1 MAFTNLI
8 EMLLASAGSN
18 RQKQLYADKRAGR
31 YEALSYEAVLEKT
44 FALADYLGANGVRR
58 GDRVGLLAEN
68 RSEWAISDW
77 AIMALGAITVPI
89 YPTLPADQVA
99 YILDDADITHLLLS
113 NGEQL
118 DKLRQNQEVLSSLQ
132 MILAME
138 PLSMPG
144 IENLRSFADLASPGW
159 NEAHKHLTEMATAI
173 KGDDLATIIYTSGT
187 TGKPKGVMLTHAN
200 FLANIHGTLAN
211 IEILATDHF
220 LSVLPLS
227 HVFERMAGHFL
238 PVYSGA
244 SISYAENFTTI
255 VENLG
260 EVKPTVLL
268 CVPRFYEKVY
278 LRVLE
283 AMAAAGGLKE
293 SIFNWAVGIGAK
305 VAAQRQKR
313 HPVRGILAIQ
323 AKLANALVFKKFH
336 ARMGGNIRL
345 FVSGGAPL
353 SPAAADFF
361 VGANFPLVEGYGLT
375 ETAPVI
381 AVNKIDHFKVGTVG
395 PLVSNVECRIADDG
409 EILVRGPQVSP
420 GYYQLPQE
428 TAAAFSEDG
437 WFATGD
443 IGFIDSDGFLTI
455 TDRKK
460 NLLVTSGG
468 KNIAPQPIELALSKH
483 PLIMQA
489 LVIGDKRKYLTA
501 LILPDRENLPAFA
514 AANGLAEDPQ
524 VVIDSAALRAVIG
537 EAIAA
542 VNANLARYESIKY
555 FHIITHEMTVDNG
568 FLTPKMELKRKK
580 VLQTY
585 ADAIEKMYGD
595 APANG

>member
-1 MAFTNLI
+1 
-8 EMLLASAGSN
+8 
-18 RQKQLYADKRAGR
+18 
-31 YEALSYEAVLEKT
+31 
-44 FALADYLGANGVRR
+44 
-58 GDRVGLLAEN
+58 
-68 RSEWAISDW
+68 
-77 AIMALGAITVPI
+77 
-89 YPTLPADQVA
+89 
-99 YILDDADITHLLLS
+99 
-113 NGEQL
+113 
-118 DKLRQNQEVLSSLQ
+118 
-132 MILAME
+132 
-138 PLSMPG
+138 
-144 IENLRSFADLASPGW
+144 LRSFADLASPGW

-524 VVIDSAALRAVIG
+524 VVIDSA
-537 EAIAA
+537 ES
-542 VNANLARYESIKY
+542 ARRY
-555 FHIITHEMTVDNG
+555 
-568 FLTPKMELKRKK
+568 R
-580 VLQTY
+580 
-585 ADAIEKMYGD
+585 
-595 APANG
+595 

>member
-211 IEILATDHF
+211 IKILATDHF

-293 SIFNWAVGIGAK
+293 SIFNWAVRIGAK

-395 PLVSNVECRIADDG
+395 PLVSSVECRIADDG

-420 GYYQLPQE
+420 GYYRLPQE

-524 VVIDSAALRAVIG
+524 VVIDSAELHAVID

>member
-1 MAFTNLI
+1 MRTPLPVSYQHMDGEARNLLWTFFLPQI
-8 EMLLASAGSN
+8 CRYSAPTLRRKNGFYKPYRDVARQCRSN

-283 AMAAAGGLKE
+283 AMAAAGG
-293 SIFNWAVGIGAK
+293 
-305 VAAQRQKR
+305 
-313 HPVRGILAIQ
+313 
-323 AKLANALVFKKFH
+323 
-336 ARMGGNIRL
+336 
-345 FVSGGAPL
+345 
-353 SPAAADFF
+353 
-361 VGANFPLVEGYGLT
+361 
-375 ETAPVI
+375 
-381 AVNKIDHFKVGTVG
+381 
-395 PLVSNVECRIADDG
+395 
-409 EILVRGPQVSP
+409 
-420 GYYQLPQE
+420 
-428 TAAAFSEDG
+428 
-437 WFATGD
+437 
-443 IGFIDSDGFLTI
+443 
-455 TDRKK
+455 
-460 NLLVTSGG
+460 
-468 KNIAPQPIELALSKH
+468 
-483 PLIMQA
+483 
-489 LVIGDKRKYLTA
+489 
-501 LILPDRENLPAFA
+501 
-514 AANGLAEDPQ
+514 
-524 VVIDSAALRAVIG
+524 
-537 EAIAA
+537 
-542 VNANLARYESIKY
+542 
-555 FHIITHEMTVDNG
+555 
-568 FLTPKMELKRKK
+568 
-580 VLQTY
+580 
-585 ADAIEKMYGD
+585 
-595 APANG
+595 

>member
-118 DKLRQNQEVLSSLQ
+118 DKVRQNQEVLSSLQ

-211 IEILATDHF
+211 IKILATDHF

-293 SIFNWAVGIGAK
+293 SIFNWAVRIGAK

-395 PLVSNVECRIADDG
+395 PLVSSVECRIADDG

-420 GYYQLPQE
+420 GYYRLPQE

-524 VVIDSAALRAVIG
+524 VVIDSAELHAVID

>member
-99 YILDDADITHLLLS
+99 YILDDAGITHLLLS

-118 DKLRQNQEVLSSLQ
+118 DKVRQNQEVLSSLQ

-211 IEILATDHF
+211 IKILATDHF

-293 SIFNWAVGIGAK
+293 SIFNWAVRIGAK

-395 PLVSNVECRIADDG
+395 PLVSSVECRIADDG

-420 GYYQLPQE
+420 GYYRLPQE

-524 VVIDSAALRAVIG
+524 VVIDSAELHAVID